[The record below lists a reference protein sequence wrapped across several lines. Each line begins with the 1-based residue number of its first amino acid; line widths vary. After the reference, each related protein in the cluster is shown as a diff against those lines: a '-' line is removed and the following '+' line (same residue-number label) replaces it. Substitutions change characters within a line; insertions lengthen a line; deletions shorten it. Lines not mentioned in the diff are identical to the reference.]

1 MMLLKAQCLWTL
13 ASSLLLAN
21 ASSLH
26 ASYTDGLPLPAKTI
40 FQFNKT
46 GTWLENAAVR
56 PNGDLLMSML
66 TPTAS
71 LYTLKRPYSPSPKAS
86 LVHNFD
92 GANGLGGITEISPD
106 TFALI
111 AAQYRRAGS
120 PVPGTY
126 AIWEVS
132 FKKNAT
138 HSVRK
143 ITDIPEAGL
152 ANGIATV
159 PTHGGKVVLISDSF
173 LGSLWRLDTQT
184 GHYESVMK
192 VTEMAVVEGAAIP
205 VGINGVKVR
214 DGYVYWTNS
223 ALVEI
228 FRTRIDNRGYPVSN
242 TTVEKIATI
251 DSPMLDDFAI
261 DKTGSLWVATNGD
274 NKVDVVRPNGSYEVA
289 VGGDKEFAVAGDS
302 AVAFGRTL
310 RDKHTLYVVT
320 SGALSAPINNRTEP
334 AKVVAV
340 DTTGFSKLG
349 V

>member
-1 MMLLKAQCLWTL
+1 MFLKVQCLL
-13 ASSLLLAN
+13 ALAGNLLLAN
-21 ASSLH
+21 ASPLNTTR
-26 ASYTDGLPLPAKTI
+26 ADGLPLPSKTI
-40 FQFNKT
+40 FQFNET
-46 GTWLENAAVR
+46 GTWLENVAVR

-66 TPTAS
+66 TPHSS
-71 LYTLKRPYSPSPKAS
+71 LYTLKRPYSSSPEAS
-86 LVHNFD
+86 LVHTFD

-106 TFALI
+106 TFAVI
-111 AAQYRRAGS
+111 AGQYSGAGS

-132 FKKNAT
+132 FRNST

-159 PTHGGKVVLISDSF
+159 PTYGGKVVLISDSF

-184 GHYESVMK
+184 GRYESVMK
-192 VTEMAVVEGAAIP
+192 VTEMGVKDGAEFPI
-205 VGINGVKVR
+205 GINGVKVR

-228 FRTRIDNRGYPVSN
+228 FRTRIDGRGYPVSN

-251 DSPMLDDFAI
+251 DAPMLDDFAI
-261 DKTGSLWVATNGD
+261 DKSGLLWVATNAGD
-274 NKVDVVRPNGSYEVA
+274 TVDIVRPNGSYKAA
-289 VGGDKEFAVAGDS
+289 VGSAKEFTVAGDT

-310 RDKHTLYVVT
+310 RDKDILYAVT
-320 SGALSAPINNRTEP
+320 CGALSAPINNRSEP

-340 DTTGFSKLG
+340 DTTRFSRKLF
-349 V
+349 